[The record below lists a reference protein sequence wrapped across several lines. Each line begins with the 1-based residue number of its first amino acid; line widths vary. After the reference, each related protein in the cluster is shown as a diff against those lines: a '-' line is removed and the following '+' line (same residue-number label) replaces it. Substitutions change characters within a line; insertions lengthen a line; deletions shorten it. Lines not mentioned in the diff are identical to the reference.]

1 MIELS
6 KIRID
11 GELQPRAELN
21 QDTIAEY
28 AEAYKSGA
36 NLPPVTLFFDGSSY
50 WLADGFHRYNA
61 ARDAGRTT
69 IYEEII
75 PGTLR
80 DAILYSL
87 SANSKHG
94 LKRSNADKRKAVQTL
109 LDDPEWSQWSNEKI
123 ASVCVV
129 SPHTVADIKRS
140 HSANAESEA
149 VTYTTKHGTTSTMS
163 TANVGKRDPKCAAS
177 NKRPDEW
184 REPAPEA
191 RPEPDEEAPP
201 EYTALDQAMDTV
213 RDLQDA
219 LALANAGDL
228 SEEDKTQAADLIARL
243 REEVRILTLKLRAVT
258 ASRDQY
264 QTENGE
270 LKRQILRQ
278 RREID
283 KITGTK
289 TA

>member
-1 MIELS
+1 MMMTCHLPVANCIWSDPCSFQASPATAPPPPAPRDLTRPISWTQNMIELS

-11 GELQPRAELN
+11 GKTQPRAELN

-94 LKRSNADKRKAVQTL
+94 LRRSNADKKKAVKTL
-109 LDDPEWSQWSNEKI
+109 LDDPEWSMWPQAKI
-123 ASVCVV
+123 AETCGVTREYVNRVCSEFVTCDRSQV
-129 SPHTVADIKRS
+129 S
-140 HSANAESEA
+140 
-149 VTYTTKHGTTSTMS
+149 
-163 TANVGKRDPKCAAS
+163 
-177 NKRPDEW
+177 
-184 REPAPEA
+184 AP
-191 RPEPDEEAPP
+191 
-201 EYTALDQAMDTV
+201 
-213 RDLQDA
+213 
-219 LALANAGDL
+219 
-228 SEEDKTQAADLIARL
+228 
-243 REEVRILTLKLRAVT
+243 
-258 ASRDQY
+258 
-264 QTENGE
+264 
-270 LKRQILRQ
+270 
-278 RREID
+278 
-283 KITGTK
+283 
-289 TA
+289 

>member
-6 KIRID
+6 KVRID

-94 LKRSNADKRKAVQTL
+94 LRRSNADKKKAVKTL
-109 LDDPEWSQWSNEKI
+109 LDDPEWSMWPQAKI
-123 ASVCVV
+123 AETCGVTREYVNRVCSEFVTCDRSQV
-129 SPHTVADIKRS
+129 SAPQERK
-140 HSANAESEA
+140 
-149 VTYTTKHGTTSTMS
+149 YTTKHGTTAIMN
-163 TANVGKRDPKCAAS
+163 TANIGRKNGAA
-177 NKRPDEW
+177 KP
-184 REPAPEA
+184 EPEQPEA
-191 RPEPDEEAPP
+191 SAPAEPDEEAPP

-219 LALANAGDL
+219 LAMANAGHL

-243 REEVRILTLKLRAVT
+243 REENRILTLKLKAMT
-258 ASRDQY
+258 AARDGFMTQVA
-264 QTENGE
+264 E
-270 LKRQILRQ
+270 LKKQCAMQ
-278 RREID
+278 RKELD
-283 KITGTK
+283 KR
-289 TA
+289 

>member
-11 GELQPRAELN
+11 GKTQPRAELN

-94 LKRSNADKRKAVQTL
+94 LRRSNADKKKAVKTL
-109 LDDPEWSQWSNEKI
+109 LDDPEWSMWPQAKI
-123 ASVCVV
+123 AETCGVTREYVNRVCSEFVTCDRSQV
-129 SPHTVADIKRS
+129 SAPQERK
-140 HSANAESEA
+140 
-149 VTYTTKHGTTSTMS
+149 YTTKHGTTATMN
-163 TANVGKRDPKCAAS
+163 TANIGRKNGAA
-177 NKRPDEW
+177 KP
-184 REPAPEA
+184 EPEQPEA
-191 RPEPDEEAPP
+191 SAPAEPDEEAPP

-243 REEVRILTLKLRAVT
+243 REENWILTLKLKAMT
-258 ASRDQY
+258 AARDGFMTQVA
-264 QTENGE
+264 E
-270 LKRQILRQ
+270 LKKQCAMQ
-278 RREID
+278 RKELD
-283 KITGTK
+283 KR
-289 TA
+289 

>member
-6 KIRID
+6 KVRIE
-11 GELQPRAELN
+11 GKTQPRAELN

-94 LKRSNADKRKAVQTL
+94 LRRSNADKKKAVKTL
-109 LDDPEWSQWSNEKI
+109 LDDPEWSMWPQAKI
-123 ASVCVV
+123 AETCGVTREYVNRVCSEFVTCDRSQV
-129 SPHTVADIKRS
+129 SAPQERK
-140 HSANAESEA
+140 
-149 VTYTTKHGTTSTMS
+149 YTTKHGTTATMN
-163 TANVGKRDPKCAAS
+163 TANIGRKNGAA
-177 NKRPDEW
+177 KP
-184 REPAPEA
+184 EPEQPEA
-191 RPEPDEEAPP
+191 SAPAEPDEEAPP

-219 LALANAGDL
+219 LAMANAGHL

-243 REEVRILTLKLRAVT
+243 REENRILTLKLKAMT
-258 ASRDQY
+258 AARDGFMTQVA
-264 QTENGE
+264 E
-270 LKRQILRQ
+270 LKKQCAMQ
-278 RREID
+278 RKELD
-283 KITGTK
+283 KR
-289 TA
+289 

>member
-6 KIRID
+6 KVRID

-36 NLPPVTLFFDGSSY
+36 KFPPVKLFFDGSSY
-50 WLADGFHRYNA
+50 WLADGFHRYSA
-61 ARDAGRTT
+61 ARDAGLTT

-75 PGTLR
+75 PGSRR
-80 DAILYSL
+80 DALLFSR
-87 SANSKHG
+87 SANDGHG
-94 LKRSNADKRKAVQTL
+94 LRRSNADKRKTVLSMLVDA
-109 LDDPEWSQWSNEKI
+109 EWSRWTDVNIAKACAVSSNFVGDMRSI
-123 ASVCVV
+123 INPINDSQQPANR
-129 SPHTVADIKRS
+129 TVQR
-140 HSANAESEA
+140 N
-149 VTYTTKHGTTSTMS
+149 GTTYQQN
-163 TANVGKRDPKCAAS
+163 TANIGRKNGAA
-177 NKRPDEW
+177 KPEPEQQEAIAPA
-184 REPAPEA
+184 EPA
-191 RPEPDEEAPP
+191 EEAPP